1 MPKES
6 PVGYVVNGIVFEER
20 DLPILKMAV
29 ESMEE
34 QIKERDGRRK

>member
-1 MPKES
+1 MSERS
-6 PVGYVVNGIVFEER
+6 PVGYAINGIVFEER

-34 QIKERDGRRK
+34 QIKERDGKK